1 MNDADLQFPSVYQR
15 LFQHSTSTKN
25 PVYRTRL
32 LRLFSDCSFS
42 WIGKGQVM
50 ICCRIS
56 SLSIPHVRNIGE
68 TPSHLWQVRKFIS
81 RHLPRARKK
90 QPVFEFSIFLRNL
103 TSTPYIWISMQ
114 FSWEINS
121 KLNANNCSLLQNSS
135 SVKISGAS
143 ILDGN

>member
-15 LFQHSTSTKN
+15 LFQHSTSTKSR
-25 PVYRTRL
+25 VYRTRL
-32 LRLFSDCSFS
+32 LRLFSDCSIS

-56 SLSIPHVRNIGE
+56 SLSIPYVKNIRE
-68 TPSHLWQVRKFIS
+68 RSTDLWQVRTFIS
-81 RHLPRARKK
+81 RHVPRARKNK
-90 QPVFEFSIFLRNL
+90 PCLNSVYFWEILLRPHIYGFQCNSPGK
-103 TSTPYIWISMQ
+103 STP
-114 FSWEINS
+114 

-135 SVKISGAS
+135 FVKISGAS